1 MCVKLDGD
9 NKVVGSKETLQAI
22 NSGKADRIFVAK
34 DIDENIK
41 NSLIYAARN
50 SNINIEIVDSKM
62 KLGRACGIDV
72 AAASAALL
80 K

>member
-1 MCVKLDGD
+1 MFLKLDG
-9 NKVVGSKETLQAI
+9 NKKVVGSKETLQAI
-22 NSGKADRIFVAK
+22 NSGKAERIYVAK
-34 DIDENIK
+34 DIDKKIK
-41 NSLIYAARN
+41 NSLIDAARN